1 MPSACTLQSPSGK
14 SLTYDIDRREMKRIV
29 TLTTDFGLKD
39 PYVGAMKGAMLS
51 VAPGMAI
58 VDITHLIGPGNIL
71 EGAFIMLEACR
82 YFPKGTVH
90 VGVVD
95 PGVGS
100 ERKPILVETEDYF
113 FVGPDNGLFSLAA
126 SSLGMRGA
134 IELTNKK
141 FFLPEV
147 SSTFHGR
154 DIFGPVAAS
163 LSLGADPKEFGTELG
178 KICALDIPRP
188 SIDGDGV
195 AGEVIYVDSFGNL
208 ITNIRQ
214 EDVDAPGS
222 CVVSIKGIALNG
234 VKKTYSMAK
243 ESEPLALIGSSGYL
257 EVAVNSGSASGV
269 LKAGVGEKVR
279 VRGNR

>member
-1 MPSACTLQSPSGK
+1 M
-14 SLTYDIDRREMKRIV
+14 RRIV

-51 VAPGMAI
+51 IAPGITI
-58 VDITHLIGPGNIL
+58 VDITHLVSPGNIL
-71 EGAFIMLEACR
+71 EGALILLQACR

-100 ERKPILVETEDYF
+100 ERKPLLVETEDHL

-126 SSLGMRGA
+126 RSLGMKRA

-141 FFLPEV
+141 FFLQEV

-163 LSLGADPKEFGTELG
+163 VAFGADPKELGPELG
-178 KICALDIPRP
+178 KIRALDIPGLER
-188 SIDGDGV
+188 DEGGLE
-195 AGEVIYVDSFGNL
+195 GEVIYVDSFGNL
-208 ITNIRQ
+208 ITNIRR
-214 EDVDAPGS
+214 EDVDALGAAG
-222 CVVSIKGIALNG
+222 CEVSIAGVSLNG
-234 VKKTYSMAK
+234 IKKTYSVEEKGA
-243 ESEPLALIGSSGYL
+243 PLALIGSSGYL
-257 EVAVNSGSASGV
+257 EVAVNSGSAADFF
-269 LKAGVGEKVR
+269 KAGVGEKAR
-279 VRGNR
+279 VRRRR